1 MYSLY
6 IANFTW
12 SCAYIIFDSFNAFWP
27 KVLLVWLCLLF
38 MCLMYFCQNLFLAF
52 LNYIDLGMSLIYRLE
67 LGFRLQG
74 SLKYFA
80 FNWCVQSIC
89 INWDARYVWSQHGHV
104 ILLTYIWYYVM
115 LYLLC
120 FFLCIICFL
129 TFIFHG
135 RYLERFLLQLYSFT
149 SCNVLNSLCLYLD
162 FYCLVCW
169 F

>member
-1 MYSLY
+1 MSDIQIVYPIFLRFPVYLVYFIFSLPELHWFRYVSY
-6 IANFTW
+6 IQPRIGFSFARNW
-12 SCAYIIFDSFNAFWP
+12 SIA
-27 KVLLVWLCLLF
+27 LL
-38 MCLMYFCQNLFLAF
+38 
-52 LNYIDLGMSLIYRLE
+52 LI
-67 LGFRLQG
+67 
-74 SLKYFA
+74 
-80 FNWCVQSIC
+80 QSIC
-89 INWDARYVWSQHGHV
+89 INWDAWYVWSQHGHV

-120 FFLCIICFL
+120 FFLYIICFL

-149 SCNVLNSLCLYLD
+149 SYNVLNSLCLYLD